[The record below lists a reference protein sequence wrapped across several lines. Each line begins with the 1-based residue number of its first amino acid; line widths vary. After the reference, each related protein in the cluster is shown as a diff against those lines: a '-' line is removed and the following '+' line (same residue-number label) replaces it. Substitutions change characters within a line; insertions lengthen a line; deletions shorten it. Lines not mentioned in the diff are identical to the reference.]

1 MSSKNKRM
9 ASRQSRIRERRRR
22 GGGARG
28 RGAQAVGG
36 GADGTAEIRRGG
48 GGRLPQAAGGAATP
62 SATDGGGFNP
72 TAPYLLSKKFDDPM
86 VRDVAV
92 IAGSTD
98 QIVRR
103 RSARARMPSEP
114 LPMYAHLGSEL
125 RRIGALTALMVV
137 ALAVLTVFLR

>member
-36 GADGTAEIRRGG
+36 ADATSEIRRG
-48 GGRLPQAAGGAATP
+48 GGRLPQAADGAATP
-62 SATDGGGFNP
+62 SAMDGGDFNP
-72 TAPYLLSKKFDDPM
+72 SATYLLSKVFDDP
-86 VRDVAV
+86 RAGDVAIV
-92 IAGSTD
+92 AAGTD
-98 QIVRR
+98 QIARR
-103 RSARARMPSEP
+103 RSARARTPSEP

-125 RRIGALTALMVV
+125 RRIGALTALMAV

>member
-28 RGAQAVGG
+28 RGQAVGG

-48 GGRLPQAAGGAATP
+48 GRLPQAADGAATP
-62 SATDGGGFNP
+62 SATDGGLNP
-72 TAPYLLSKKFDDPM
+72 SAPYVLSKTFNDP
-86 VRDVAV
+86 RDAAVVAV
-92 IAGSTD
+92 AASTD

-103 RSARARMPSEP
+103 RAARARTPSEP

-125 RRIGALTALMVV
+125 RRIGALTALMAV

>member
-28 RGAQAVGG
+28 RGAVGG
-36 GADGTAEIRRGG
+36 GADATAEIRRGG
-48 GGRLPQAAGGAATP
+48 GRLPQAADGAATP
-62 SATDGGGFNP
+62 SATGDGLNP
-72 TAPYLLSKKFDDPM
+72 SAPYVLSKTFNDP
-86 VRDVAV
+86 RDAAVVAV
-92 IAGSTD
+92 AASTD

-103 RSARARMPSEP
+103 RAARARTPSEP

-125 RRIGALTALMVV
+125 RRIGALTALMAV